1 MSGSESAGVILEA
14 SCLPRLLTSVDVMF
28 FDTDCA
34 AVVHNLAYLRF
45 IETNRT
51 LLAGQLGMGLA
62 GMAASGVYPV
72 VVRSEVDYRKPA
84 ALGDTLEVEGWLES
98 FDRTCFW
105 CGFEVRRKS
114 DGALMV
120 TARQMLAVVR
130 MPAAR
135 PMRLPEDWAVRWPS
149 LVRDRVR

>member
-1 MSGSESAGVILEA
+1 
-14 SCLPRLLTSVDVMF
+14 MF

-62 GMAASGVYPV
+62 EMASTGVYPV

-84 ALGDTLEVEGWLES
+84 VLGDTLEVEGWLES

-105 CGFEVRRKS
+105 CGFEVRRKR

-130 MPAAR
+130 MPAAK
-135 PMRLPEDWAVRWPS
+135 PVRLPEEWSGHWPS
-149 LVRDRVR
+149 LERARVR

>member
-1 MSGSESAGVILEA
+1 MSANDGTG
-14 SCLPRLLTSVDVMF
+14 LPRLVTAVDVMF

-72 VVRSEVDYRKPA
+72 VVRSEVDYRRPA
-84 ALGDTLEVEGWLES
+84 ALGDTLRVEGWLES

-105 CGFEVRRKS
+105 CGFEVRRER
-114 DGALMV
+114 DDQLMV

-130 MPAAR
+130 MPEAR
-135 PMRLPEDWAVRWPS
+135 PMRLPEDWATRWPE
-149 LVRDRVR
+149 LFRAKVR

>member
-1 MSGSESAGVILEA
+1 MSGSEGEEQ
-14 SCLPRLLTSVDVMF
+14 PRLLTSVDVMF

-62 GMAASGVYPV
+62 GMAESGVYPV
-72 VVRSEVDYRKPA
+72 VVRSDVEYRKPA
-84 ALGDTLEVEGWLES
+84 SLGDTLEVEGWLES

-105 CGFEVRRKS
+105 CGFEVRRKR
-114 DGALMV
+114 DGLLMV

-135 PMRLPEDWAVRWPS
+135 PMRLPEGWSARWPS
-149 LVRDRVR
+149 LARDRVR

>member
-1 MSGSESAGVILEA
+1 MSVNEGEDQ
-14 SCLPRLLTSVDVMF
+14 PRLLTSVDVMF

-62 GMAASGVYPV
+62 GMAESGVYPV
-72 VVRSEVDYRKPA
+72 VVRSDVEYRRPA
-84 ALGDTLEVEGWLES
+84 SLGDTLEVEGWLES

-105 CGFEVRRKS
+105 CGFEVRRKR
-114 DGALMV
+114 DGLLMV

-135 PMRLPEDWAVRWPS
+135 PMRLPEDWADRWPS
-149 LVRDRVR
+149 LARDRVR